1 MVKPSEAATEVI
13 SLTPAP
19 PPPDRR
25 PRARRVWSVVA
36 VVAVAGLT
44 VAGIGWAS
52 RRTTPGQP
60 ADQRI
65 AVQTAELVT
74 MDMSSTQSLPGTLGY
89 GTARALKGNRD
100 GIVTWLPAPG
110 KSVKRGEPLYRVDDQ
125 PVSLFYG
132 GMPLFRS
139 LATRNTVG
147 RDVRVVADNL
157 IALGYAIGRQ
167 PGPGARVAQT
177 TTTEQT
183 ATEQPTAAP
192 ATAEQTAKAPSA
204 APKTAAPAATPTPT
218 RTTRWVTVRRGEG
231 VLTASLQAAIKRW
244 QADVQLP
251 ATGTIGPGDVAVQT
265 GAVRVESVSVQPG
278 DGADGPLMSVTPTA
292 KVVTVQAEVDQAG
305 VVEQG
310 DRVTV
315 QLPDDS
321 HTAGRVAAVGTALKV
336 PDGSTGPNDAP
347 KLTITITIDKAAT
360 VAKLDSADVQIDF
373 AAETHKGAL
382 VAPVGALLA
391 LSEGGYAVQVEG
403 GGLVAVETGI
413 FAKGLVEIT
422 GDGLSAGVKVV
433 TTS

>member
-1 MVKPSEAATEVI
+1 MVKPSDAATEVI
-13 SLTPAP
+13 SLTPP
-19 PPPDRR
+19 PASPQRR

-36 VVAVAGLT
+36 VVAVAGLA

-52 RRTTPGQP
+52 RRSTPSQP

-110 KSVKRGEPLYRVDDQ
+110 KSVKRGETLYRVDDQ

-139 LATRNTVG
+139 LAKRNTVG

-157 IALGYAIGRQ
+157 IALGYSIGRQ
-167 PGPGARVAQT
+167 PGTGARVAQT

-183 ATEQPTAAP
+183 AAEQPTTAP
-192 ATAEQTAKAPSA
+192 ATAEQTAKAPPA
-204 APKTAAPAATPTPT
+204 APTTAPSATPTPT
-218 RTTRWVTVRRGEG
+218 RTTHWVTVRRGEG
-231 VLTASLQAAIKRW
+231 VLTAPLQAAIKRW

-251 ATGTIGPGDVAVQT
+251 VTGTIGPGDVAVQT
-265 GAVRVESVSVQPG
+265 GAVRVDSVSVQPG
-278 DGADGPLMSVTPTA
+278 DSADGPLMSVTPTA

-310 DRVTV
+310 DKVTV

-336 PDGSTGPNDAP
+336 PDGSTGPNDPP
-347 KLTITITIDKAAT
+347 KLTITITIDKAAA
-360 VAKLDSADVQIDF
+360 VAKLDSADVQVDF

-391 LSEGGYAVQVEG
+391 LSEGGYAVQLEG

-422 GDGLSAGVKVV
+422 GDGLSAGAKVV